1 MHVISINTAWWCAWQ
16 STHTCRHSHMHTCT
30 HACML
35 NAHTCAHTHACTH
48 VRTHTQRQKQQQ
60 QQKCTQHHP
69 PPPPLQLY
77 VRCKSELNVTTFLD
91 KSTQNL
97 AVLLHGLPV
106 NQTVLPCGG
115 NVIQKEKAAGFRGC
129 VLRRLHGHGLTLQLL
144 PSSASV

>member
-1 MHVISINTAWWCAWQ
+1 
-16 STHTCRHSHMHTCT
+16 MHTCT

-48 VRTHTQRQKQQQ
+48 VRTHACMHA
-60 QQKCTQHHP
+60 CTHTCMHARMYAHTHRDKNNNNNKNTLNTTT
-69 PPPPLQLY
+69 PPPLQLY